1 MAIVNSGS
9 LLCVYPKTKCLIAK
23 ASTVGSRVDIPS
35 TIMECQAV
43 TAVPSTG
50 ACDDASL
57 VNAARQGDRAAF
69 GRLYEGYARMVHGI
83 LLTRVPPGEVD
94 DLVQDV
100 FVLALSRLE
109 GLRDSAR
116 FGPWLAAITRNRAHD
131 YHRQSRTANEL
142 TGHVPIEEAE
152 GGATSGLEEAE
163 AAVVLAIIRGLSETY
178 RETLI
183 LRLVEGMTGP
193 EIAARTGLT
202 PGSVRVNL
210 HRGMEQLRTKLG
222 RVATA
227 LRKRNEH
234 ER

>member
-43 TAVPSTG
+43 TGVPSTG

-100 FVLALSRLE
+100 FVLALSPPV

-163 AAVVLAIIRGLSETY
+163 AAVVLAIIRGLTETY

-193 EIAARTGLT
+193 EIAARTGPT

-210 HRGMEQLRTKLG
+210 HRGMEQLRTKLS
-222 RVATA
+222 RVSTA
-227 LRKRNEH
+227 PRKRNEH

>member
-50 ACDDASL
+50 
-57 VNAARQGDRAAF
+57 
-69 GRLYEGYARMVHGI
+69 
-83 LLTRVPPGEVD
+83 
-94 DLVQDV
+94 
-100 FVLALSRLE
+100 
-109 GLRDSAR
+109 
-116 FGPWLAAITRNRAHD
+116 AHD

-222 RVATA
+222 RVSTA

>member
-100 FVLALSRLE
+100 FVLAL
-109 GLRDSAR
+109 DD
-116 FGPWLAAITRNRAHD
+116 LAENGV
-131 YHRQSRTANEL
+131 L
-142 TGHVPIEEAE
+142 PGKPTG
-152 GGATSGLEEAE
+152 
-163 AAVVLAIIRGLSETY
+163 R
-178 RETLI
+178 
-183 LRLVEGMTGP
+183 
-193 EIAARTGLT
+193 
-202 PGSVRVNL
+202 
-210 HRGMEQLRTKLG
+210 
-222 RVATA
+222 
-227 LRKRNEH
+227 RKRDEKL
-234 ER
+234 RSVGVRP